1 MSAHARSAVTLLVGV
16 VFLAITQ
23 MSALACGG
31 DVVGNGGVIE
41 CEGSTETQILNPAP
55 QLTGELSTQNA
66 RALPAVSAEEVIP
79 PPPPCT
85 DVIAVGVPR
94 SPDGQ
99 ICRVRTAAEE
109 EPPADGD
116 PAEPD
121 YQAIARQAAL
131 ELIADKGSVGVLPGR
146 ALVGLE
152 TFYWIEDIEPL
163 SATRPEDGWVMRID
177 IDPVAYTWDFG
188 DGTRTT
194 GGRGNPDAPQ
204 SGDVVHVYQHPGRYT
219 SAATVDWQVTFNVD
233 GGQTLAATGEFRTTV
248 TAPVQV
254 DQLRARLT
262 R

>member
-1 MSAHARSAVTLLVGV
+1 LVACVAVVMLSGVAFGCESGV
-16 VFLAITQ
+16 VTD
-23 MSALACGG
+23 GG
-31 DVVGNGGVIE
+31 KVDCAE
-41 CEGSTETQILNPAP
+41 EGESQNLNPAP

-66 RALPAVSAEEVIP
+66 RALPAVSAEEVVP